1 MLNKNL
7 LREFAR
13 LAVTVGVNVQK
24 GQLLR
29 ISAPVEAK
37 DLVRECVK
45 AAYEIGAGD
54 VAVDYSDDVLTRT
67 RFEMADVEV
76 LKEVPD
82 WQVAKQA
89 YFIDKKCCMLS
100 ITSPD
105 PDVLDGI
112 DPVKIKEATMARLK
126 AMNQFQY
133 YTMNN
138 IGQWSIVAY
147 PNVAWAKKVFPDDG
161 EDTALNKLWEA
172 ILKASRV
179 KDGED
184 VVEAWDRHNRSVKE
198 YAGKMNDFNF
208 NYLHFRNGLGTD
220 LKVGLIKDHIWEG
233 GADTTAGGVVF
244 NPNIPTEEV
253 FTMPDRRNIS
263 GRVVA
268 SKPLSYNGNLI
279 DGFELTFK
287 DGEVVSFKAD
297 KNEEAL
303 KNMLD
308 TDRGARS
315 LGEVA
320 LISHDS
326 PISNLNLL
334 FYNTLFDENAS
345 CHLALGRCYPSNV
358 RDGLNLSEEDL
369 YAKGGNNSLI
379 HVDFMFGSSDMEVTG
394 VKDDG
399 TEITVFK
406 NGNFVI

>member
-1 MLNKNL
+1 MNKQL
-7 LREFAR
+7 LTEFAR

-29 ISAPVEAK
+29 IIAPIEAK
-37 DLVRECVK
+37 DLVHEC
-45 AAYEIGAGD
+45 ARIAYEVGAGD
-54 VAVDYSDDVLTRT
+54 VVVDYSDDVLSRI
-67 RFEMADVEV
+67 RFEKAGLEV
-76 LKEVPD
+76 LKEVPQ
-82 WQVAKQA
+82 WQVDKQA
-89 YFIDKKCCMLS
+89 YLIDKKCCMLS

-112 DPVKIKEATMARLK
+112 DPQKIKEATMARLK
-126 AMNQFQY
+126 AMKQFQY
-133 YTMNN
+133 YTTNN

-147 PNVAWAKKVFPDDG
+147 PNLTWAKKVFPNDN
-161 EDTALNKLWEA
+161 EEVALNKLAEA

-179 KDGED
+179 NDSED
-184 VVEAWDRHNRSVKE
+184 VVAVWDRHNRAVKG
-198 YAGKMNDFNF
+198 YAKKMNDFNF
-208 NYLHFRNGLGTD
+208 DYLHFQNSLGTD

-233 GADTTAGGVVF
+233 GADVTAGGVVF

-253 FTMPDRRNIS
+253 FTMPDRHKIA

-279 DGFELTFK
+279 DGFELTF
-287 DGEVVSFKAD
+287 DGGEVVSFKAA

-308 TDRGARS
+308 TDEGAKS

-326 PISNLNLL
+326 PISNLDIL

-358 RDGLNLSEEDL
+358 RGGLEMSDEEL

-379 HVDFMFGSSDMEVTG
+379 HVDFMFGSADMEITG
-394 VKDDG
+394 VKSDG
-399 TEITVFK
+399 TEIKVFK

>member
-1 MLNKNL
+1 MNKQL
-7 LREFAR
+7 LTEFAR

-29 ISAPVEAK
+29 IIAPIEAK
-37 DLVRECVK
+37 DLVHEC
-45 AAYEIGAGD
+45 ARIAYEVGAGD
-54 VAVDYSDDVLTRT
+54 VVVDYSDDVLSRI
-67 RFEMADVEV
+67 RFEKAGLEV
-76 LKEVPD
+76 LKEVPQ
-82 WQVAKQA
+82 WQVDKQA
-89 YFIDKKCCMLS
+89 YLIDKKCCMLS

-112 DPVKIKEATMARLK
+112 DPQKIKEATMARLK
-126 AMNQFQY
+126 AMKQFQY
-133 YTMNN
+133 YTTNN

-147 PNVAWAKKVFPDDG
+147 PNLTWAKKVFPNDS
-161 EDTALNKLWEA
+161 EEVALNKLAEA

-179 KDGED
+179 NDSED
-184 VVEAWDRHNRSVKE
+184 VVAVWDRHNRAVKG
-198 YAGKMNDFNF
+198 YAKKMNDFNF
-208 NYLHFRNGLGTD
+208 DYLHFQNSLGTD

-233 GADTTAGGVVF
+233 GADVTAGGVVF

-253 FTMPDRRNIS
+253 FTMPDRHKIA

-279 DGFELTFK
+279 DGFELTF
-287 DGEVVSFKAD
+287 DGGEVVSFKAA

-308 TDRGARS
+308 TDEGAKS

-326 PISNLNLL
+326 PISNLNIL

-358 RDGLNLSEEDL
+358 RGGLEMSDEEL

-379 HVDFMFGSSDMEVTG
+379 HVDFMFGSADMEITG
-394 VKDDG
+394 VKSDG
-399 TEITVFK
+399 TEIKVFK

>member
-1 MLNKNL
+1 MNKQL
-7 LREFAR
+7 LTEFAR

-29 ISAPVEAK
+29 IIAPIEAK
-37 DLVRECVK
+37 DLVHEC
-45 AAYEIGAGD
+45 ARIAYEVGAGD
-54 VAVDYSDDVLTRT
+54 VVVDYSDDVLSRI
-67 RFEMADVEV
+67 RFEKAGLEV
-76 LKEVPD
+76 LKEVPQ
-82 WQVAKQA
+82 WQVDKQA
-89 YFIDKKCCMLS
+89 YLIDKKCCMLS

-112 DPVKIKEATMARLK
+112 DPQKIKEATMARLK
-126 AMNQFQY
+126 AMKQFQY
-133 YTMNN
+133 YTTNN

-147 PNVAWAKKVFPDDG
+147 PNLTWAKKVFPNDS
-161 EDTALNKLWEA
+161 EEVALNKLAEA

-179 KDGED
+179 NDSED
-184 VVEAWDRHNRSVKE
+184 VVAVWDRHNRAVKG
-198 YAGKMNDFNF
+198 YAKKMNDFNF
-208 NYLHFRNGLGTD
+208 DYLHFQNSLGTD

-233 GADTTAGGVVF
+233 GADVTAGGVVF

-253 FTMPDRRNIS
+253 FTMPDRHKIA

-279 DGFELTFK
+279 DGFELTF
-287 DGEVVSFKAD
+287 DGGEVVSFKAA

-308 TDRGARS
+308 TDEGAKS

-326 PISNLNLL
+326 PISNLNIL

-358 RDGLNLSEEDL
+358 RGGMEMSDEEL

-379 HVDFMFGSSDMEVTG
+379 HVDFMFGSADMEITG
-394 VKDDG
+394 VKSDG
-399 TEITVFK
+399 TEIKVFK

>member
-1 MLNKNL
+1 MNKQL
-7 LREFAR
+7 LTEFAR

-29 ISAPVEAK
+29 IIAPIEAK
-37 DLVRECVK
+37 DLVHEC
-45 AAYEIGAGD
+45 ARIAYEVGAGD
-54 VAVDYSDDVLTRT
+54 VVVDYSDDVLSRI
-67 RFEMADVEV
+67 RFEKAGLEV
-76 LKEVPD
+76 LKEVPQ
-82 WQVAKQA
+82 WQVDKQA
-89 YFIDKKCCMLS
+89 YLIDKKCCMLS

-112 DPVKIKEATMARLK
+112 DPQKIKEATMARLK
-126 AMNQFQY
+126 AMKQFQY
-133 YTMNN
+133 YTTNN

-147 PNVAWAKKVFPDDG
+147 PNLTWAKKVFPNDN
-161 EDTALNKLWEA
+161 EEVALNKLAEA

-179 KDGED
+179 NDSED
-184 VVEAWDRHNRSVKE
+184 VVAVWDRHNRAVKG
-198 YAGKMNDFNF
+198 YAKKMNDFNF
-208 NYLHFRNGLGTD
+208 DYLHFQNSLGTD

-233 GADTTAGGVVF
+233 GADVTAGGVVF

-253 FTMPDRRNIS
+253 FTMPDRHKIA

-279 DGFELTFK
+279 DGFELTF
-287 DGEVVSFKAD
+287 DGGEVVSFKAA

-308 TDRGARS
+308 TDEGAKS

-326 PISNLNLL
+326 PISNLNIL

-358 RDGLNLSEEDL
+358 RGGLEMSDEEL

-379 HVDFMFGSSDMEVTG
+379 HVDFMFGSADMEITG
-394 VKDDG
+394 VKSDG
-399 TEITVFK
+399 TEIKVFK

>member
-1 MLNKNL
+1 MNKQL
-7 LREFAR
+7 LTEFAR

-29 ISAPVEAK
+29 IIAPIEAK
-37 DLVRECVK
+37 DLVHEC
-45 AAYEIGAGD
+45 ARIAYEVGAGD
-54 VAVDYSDDVLTRT
+54 VVVDYSDDVLSRI
-67 RFEMADVEV
+67 RFEKAGLEV
-76 LKEVPD
+76 LKEVPQ
-82 WQVAKQA
+82 WQVDKQA
-89 YFIDKKCCMLS
+89 YLIDKKCCMLS

-112 DPVKIKEATMARLK
+112 DPQKIKEATMARLK
-126 AMNQFQY
+126 AMKQFQY
-133 YTMNN
+133 YTTNN

-147 PNVAWAKKVFPDDG
+147 PNLTWAKKVFPNDN
-161 EDTALNKLWEA
+161 EEVALNKLAEA

-179 KDGED
+179 NDSED
-184 VVEAWDRHNRSVKE
+184 VVAVWDRHNRAVKG
-198 YAGKMNDFNF
+198 YAKKMNDFNF
-208 NYLHFRNGLGTD
+208 DYLHFQNSLGTD

-233 GADTTAGGVVF
+233 GADVTAGGVVF

-253 FTMPDRRNIS
+253 FTMPDRHKIS

-279 DGFELTFK
+279 DGFELTF
-287 DGEVVSFKAD
+287 DGGEVVSFKAA

-308 TDRGARS
+308 TDEGAKS

-326 PISNLNLL
+326 PISNLNIL

-358 RDGLNLSEEDL
+358 RGGLEMSDEEL

-379 HVDFMFGSSDMEVTG
+379 HVDFMFGSADMEITG
-394 VKDDG
+394 VKSDG
-399 TEITVFK
+399 TEIKVFK